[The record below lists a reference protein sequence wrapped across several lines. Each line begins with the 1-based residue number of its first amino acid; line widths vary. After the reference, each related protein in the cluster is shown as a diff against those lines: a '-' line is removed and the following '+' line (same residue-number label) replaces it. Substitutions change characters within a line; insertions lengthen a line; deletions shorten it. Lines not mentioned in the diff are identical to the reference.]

1 MKLRFL
7 AFKQEGHQMFVGTMS
22 IADLLAVTKVDV
34 YSREDG
40 EEKGYQRAPEA
51 NRALKIARY
60 LQKDPKPLIPTA
72 VLLSYRGNLSYQ
84 ESESNFVD
92 VEIPEGES
100 LWIVDGQH
108 RVFGFRRAIEDLGIE
123 RLREYT
129 LPVVVVENPSITDE
143 ANQFRIIN
151 ETMKKVRTDLA
162 RHILA
167 MKLVNEG
174 AVGRRSLRESN
185 RLWDAQSVE
194 VYRKLNSDE
203 DSPWFNRIQMPNDVK
218 NELHVVR
225 ALSFGTSLKDLL
237 TDVIWS
243 TETTDRLAVLVKT
256 YWNAWRELCPECFDD
271 ADNYVLLKTPGV
283 FSCHRLLLFVLNSLR
298 KQNLN
303 NPTVSDFKKILS
315 NLGDFGKSEYW
326 AKDNS
331 EGAAM
336 AGSMKGFALI
346 CDSMTDELKDAG
358 W

>member
-1 MKLRFL
+1 
-7 AFKQEGHQMFVGTMS
+7 MFVGTM
-22 IADLLAVTKVDV
+22 AVGDLLALGKVDV
-34 YSREDG
+34 YSREGG
-40 EEKGYQRAPEA
+40 EETGYQRAPEA

-72 VLLSYRGNLSYQ
+72 ILLSYRGNLAYK
-84 ESESNFVD
+84 EAAGNFVEVD
-92 VEIPEGES
+92 LPEDES

-108 RVFGFRRAIEDLGIE
+108 RIFGFKRAIEDLGIE
-123 RLREYT
+123 RLREYA
-129 LPVVVVENPSITDE
+129 LPVVIVENPSITDE

-174 AVGRRSLRESN
+174 AVGRRSLREAN
-185 RLWDAQSVE
+185 RLWDAQAVE
-194 VYRKLNSDE
+194 VYRKLNADE
-203 DSPWFNRIQMPNDVK
+203 DSPWQGRIQMPNDAK
-218 NELHVVR
+218 DDLHIVR

-243 TETTDRLAVLVKT
+243 TEPTDRLAEIVKN
-256 YWNAWRELCPECFDD
+256 YWKAWQEVCPECFDD

-283 FSCHRLLLFVLNSLR
+283 FSCHRLLVFVLNALR
-298 KQNLN
+298 KKNITA
-303 NPTVSDFKKILS
+303 PTAADFKKVLDD
-315 NLGDFGKSEYW
+315 LGDFGRSEYW
-326 AKDNS
+326 AKENS

-336 AGSMKGFALI
+336 AGSMKGFTLL
-346 CDSMTDELKDAG
+346 CDSMVDALRDAG

>member
-1 MKLRFL
+1 
-7 AFKQEGHQMFVGTMS
+7 MFVGTMS
-22 IADLLAVTKVDV
+22 IADLLALGKVDV
-34 YSREDG
+34 YSREGG

-72 VLLSYRGNLSYQ
+72 ILLSYRGNLSYQ
-84 ESESNFVD
+84 ETANNFVE
-92 VEIPEGES
+92 VTIPEGES

-108 RVFGFRRAIEDLGIE
+108 RVFGFRRAIDDLGIE
-123 RLREYT
+123 RLRDYV
-129 LPVVVVENPSITDE
+129 LPVVIVENPAITDE

-174 AVGRRSLRESN
+174 AVGRRSLREAN

-194 VYRKLNSDE
+194 VYRKLNADE
-203 DSPWFNRIQMPNDVK
+203 DSPWFGRIQMPNETK
-218 NELHVVR
+218 GETHVVR

-243 TETTDRLAVLVKT
+243 SETTDHLAVITKA
-256 YWNAWRELCPECFDD
+256 YWNAWKDLCPECFND

-283 FSCHRLLLFVLNSLR
+283 FSCHRLLVIVLNALR
-298 KQNLN
+298 KEGLT
-303 NPTVSDFKKILS
+303 NPGVEDFKKILAD
-315 NLGDFGKSEYW
+315 LGDFGTSAYW
-326 AKDNS
+326 AKENS

-336 AGSMKGFALI
+336 AGSMKGFTLI
-346 CDSMTDELKDAG
+346 CDSMADELKDAG